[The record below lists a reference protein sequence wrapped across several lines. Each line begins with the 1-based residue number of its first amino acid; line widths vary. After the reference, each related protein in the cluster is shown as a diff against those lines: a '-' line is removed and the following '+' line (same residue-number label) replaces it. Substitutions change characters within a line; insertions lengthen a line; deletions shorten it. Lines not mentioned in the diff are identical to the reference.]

1 MVRLLVVAALLVR
14 GSASPAVKAL
24 LKPPLLSLPNFRR
37 PRPEASMML
46 FSMEESPPDAVEFP
60 PFAGASP
67 LAGALAIRGQDSASN
82 GQSGVAIA
90 ATETQEELPGSGVPL
105 TLAPLAGVAAALL
118 LWARKGPAS
127 SQIAAPQLEMS
138 SALVPAVMYVDGA
151 EPTPPQTATRWSRV
165 GVWAKSVRPYLILVL
180 LVIHK
185 ALCDG
190 LASFTRGASNYNG
203 GSVALVSEIIKYPIL
218 ATAIAVYGGGT
229 RRIGE
234 TLREVR
240 TAPLNLWWI
249 ALCYAI
255 NNIIYYPTMSHLSP
269 ASYQIISQTKLLFTA
284 GLMASF
290 FKKRFTLRQF
300 GALCAL
306 LLGSVLVQVSEMSV
320 AVATGANVMLGSSLA
335 LLGALL
341 AAIPNVFYER
351 LLKREGENEWAKN
364 VQITNGIMLWILG
377 TEVARAFDPANPW
390 GALLAHF
397 TPATFFAGWTPW
409 VWCICILKS
418 LNTLLIPATLQY
430 GDSILLNYAKPSAI
444 VLLLGFSAVAGGVL
458 PSISAVVG
466 TVLVLASIRYY

>member
-1 MVRLLVVAALLVR
+1 MVRLLAVAALLVR
-14 GSASPAVKAL
+14 GSATPAVKAL
-24 LKPPLLSLPNFRR
+24 LKPPLLSLPGIRR
-37 PRPEASMML
+37 PRPEANMML
-46 FSMEESPPDAVEFP
+46 FSMEESPPDAVKFP
-60 PFAGASP
+60 P
-67 LAGALAIRGQDSASN
+67 LAGALASRGQDSASN

-90 ATETQEELPGSGVPL
+90 AAEPEELSGSGVPL
-105 TLAPLAGVAAALL
+105 AFAPLAGLAVALL
-118 LWARKGPAS
+118 LWTRKGPGSA
-127 SQIAAPQLEMS
+127 QISAPQLEMS

-151 EPTPPQTATRWSRV
+151 EPTPPQTASRWSRL
-165 GVWAKSVRPYLILVL
+165 GAWAKTVRPYLILVL

-203 GSVALVSEIIKYPIL
+203 GSVALVSEIVKYPIL
-218 ATAIAVYGGGT
+218 AVAIAVYGGGA

-300 GALCAL
+300 GALGAL

-377 TEVARAFDPANPW
+377 TEVARAFDPANPM
-390 GALLAHF
+390 GALLTHF

-458 PSISAVVG
+458 PSISALVG
-466 TVLVLASIRYY
+466 TVLVCVSIRFY

>member
-1 MVRLLVVAALLVR
+1 
-14 GSASPAVKAL
+14 
-24 LKPPLLSLPNFRR
+24 
-37 PRPEASMML
+37 
-46 FSMEESPPDAVEFP
+46 
-60 PFAGASP
+60 
-67 LAGALAIRGQDSASN
+67 
-82 GQSGVAIA
+82 
-90 ATETQEELPGSGVPL
+90 
-105 TLAPLAGVAAALL
+105 
-118 LWARKGPAS
+118 
-127 SQIAAPQLEMS
+127 
-138 SALVPAVMYVDGA
+138 
-151 EPTPPQTATRWSRV
+151 
-165 GVWAKSVRPYLILVL
+165 
-180 LVIHK
+180 
-185 ALCDG
+185 
-190 LASFTRGASNYNG
+190 
-203 GSVALVSEIIKYPIL
+203 
-218 ATAIAVYGGGT
+218 VYGGGAK
-229 RRIGE
+229 RIGE

-290 FKKRFTLRQF
+290 FKKRFSLRQF
-300 GALCAL
+300 GALGAL

-377 TEVARAFDPANPW
+377 TEVARACDPSNPV
-390 GALLAHF
+390 GALVAHF
-397 TPATFFAGWTPW
+397 TPANFFAGWTPW

-458 PSISAVVG
+458 PSIYAVVG
-466 TVLVLASIRYY
+466 TMLVCASIRYY